1 MSNKIPVNITPYAV
15 RPKVGAQL
23 AGCGLTEFYRR
34 LNEGRYATFRDGV
47 ARLVVVESIHEDE
60 QRLLAEAS
68 GTPRNNPAQPAGPGR
83 SKKKNGDN
91 TQPRENQR

>member
-15 RPKVGAQL
+15 RAKIGAQL

-47 ARLVVVESIHEDE
+47 ARLVVVESIRDD
-60 QRLLAEAS
+60 QRQLLAES
-68 GTPRNNPAQPAGPGR
+68 GGTPKENPAQKAGPGR
-83 SKKKNGDN
+83 PKRAAA
-91 TQPRENQR
+91 P